1 VIPTEPLP
9 LNHSWPLFE
18 ASDRL
23 HLLGRVPL
31 LVGQAPLAHTDFT
44 QACRRIYDPL
54 AARGFGVW
62 DCDLR
67 DSRLTWSAGV
77 YDLFGLPRGE
87 AVSRKLAL
95 SLYCPDSR
103 HAMEQL
109 RAYAIKHRRGFT
121 VDAEIRRPDGE
132 HRWMR
137 LSAMPVLDGGLVMRL
152 RGTKID
158 VTDEYDSP
166 RLQEDEAQ
174 H

>member
-1 VIPTEPLP
+1 MIPTEPLP

-18 ASDRL
+18 AADRL
-23 HLLGRVPL
+23 HLLGMVPL

-67 DSRLTWSAGV
+67 DNRLTWSAGV

-87 AVSRKLAL
+87 AVSRMLAA

-103 HAMEQL
+103 AAMEQL
-109 RAYAIKHRRGFT
+109 RAHAIKHRRGFT
-121 VDAEIRRPDGE
+121 IDVEIRRPNGE

-137 LSAMPVLDGGLVMRL
+137 LSAMPVLEGHVVTRL

-158 VTDEYDSP
+158 VTDQYDTP
-166 RLQEDEAQ
+166 RLQQNEAQ